1 MIKEGIQ
8 KRVDKRVGKKQNAER
23 QRYTKALALRAFK
36 MGIGIGRI
44 FNGFWESG
52 TENKL
57 ERVIEDFP
65 AGSQGSKVLLSRIK
79 VNKKWKRPQEL
90 QPSSNLS
97 FSSFPLGL

>member
-44 FNGFWESG
+44 FNG
-52 TENKL
+52 L
-57 ERVIEDFP
+57 
-65 AGSQGSKVLLSRIK
+65 
-79 VNKKWKRPQEL
+79 
-90 QPSSNLS
+90 
-97 FSSFPLGL
+97 